1 MKGLF
6 ALDGGKCYDI
16 EISRIYYKHLHVIQ
30 LMIQLGTHTDGIIII
45 LVRY

>member
-6 ALDGGKCYDI
+6 ALDGENCYDI
-16 EISRIYYKHLHVIQ
+16 EISHINYKYLHVIQ
-30 LMIQLGTHTDGIIII
+30 LMIQVGTHTDGIIII